1 VSPFLGTRGAGTNRA
16 FGYAGAGVAAIIAD
30 LLASDIGNGRA
41 FNNGRIDLSW
51 TAPANNGATIS
62 GYKIERSTDGSSY
75 STLVAN
81 TGTTSTTYS
90 DTSLLSNQTYYYK
103 IAAINAAGTAI
114 ASSPSSA
121 TATTVPQAP
130 TVSVTDVGT
139 GRAYNNGA
147 ATVTVTPG
155 ATGGKAITSYSAT
168 SSGAQ
173 TASSSST
180 TLTITG
186 LASGTGYTYT
196 ATATNSNGTSSAS
209 TASASVTATTVP
221 QAPTIGTAT
230 KNTSAVGQLNAV
242 FTPGAT
248 GGKAITSYTATRSG
262 GTQSGS
268 SSPIVVTG
276 LTPGTSYSFTVTATN
291 ANGTSTASAQSNS
304 VSASQYVCS
313 VGSVSGSNCVYGASS
328 YTTYN
333 CPGCNGWSQVSGCVY
348 EETVLMGV
356 GCCNCT
362 VVIFSGE
369 PYEHTP
375 PRCATIQPG
384 GCSTCQ
390 PNCTAG
396 TAYYCP
402 SGGTLSGSTCTLP
415 ASIG

>member
-1 VSPFLGTRGAGTNRA
+1 MPFLSTRGAGTNRA
-16 FGYAGAGVAAIIAD
+16 FGYAGAGVAARILD
-30 LLASDIGNGRA
+30 LLSVDIGTERA

-51 TAPANNGATIS
+51 TAPQNNGATIT

-81 TGTTSTTYS
+81 TGTTSVSYS
-90 DTSLLSNQTYYYK
+90 DTGLSSNQIYYYK
-103 IAAINAAGTAI
+103 VSAINAAGTAI
-114 ASSPSSA
+114 ASIAANA

-130 TVSVTDVGT
+130 TISVSDVGI

-147 ATVTVTPG
+147 TTVTVTPG
-155 ATGGKAITSYSAT
+155 ANGGKVVSSYSAT
-168 SSGAQ
+168 SSGAH
-173 TASSSST
+173 TASSAST
-180 TLTITG
+180 TITVTG
-186 LASGTGYTYT
+186 LASSTQYTYT
-196 ATATNSNGTSSAS
+196 ATATNANGTSLPS
-209 TASASVTATTVP
+209 TASSPLTATTVP

-230 KNTSAVGQLNAV
+230 KNTSAIGQLNAV
-242 FTPGAT
+242 FTAGAT

-262 GTQSGS
+262 GSQSGS

-291 ANGTSTASAQSNS
+291 ANGTSAASAQSNS

-313 VGSVSGSNCVYGASS
+313 VGSLSGSNCVYGATS

-333 CPGCNGWSQVSGCVY
+333 CPGCNGWSQVVGCVY
-348 EETVLMGV
+348 EETVLFGV

-362 VVIFSGE
+362 VVVFSGE
-369 PYEHTP
+369 PYEHIP